1 MKFWGGVGALVEV
14 EVEVEGALFCGGVEV
29 GGVAL
34 SWVEVEWGARVEE
47 SLIAMADEVDG

>member
-1 MKFWGGVGALVEV
+1 MKFWGGVGAEV

-29 GGVAL
+29 GVGAL
-34 SWVEVEWGARVEE
+34 SWVEVERVEE